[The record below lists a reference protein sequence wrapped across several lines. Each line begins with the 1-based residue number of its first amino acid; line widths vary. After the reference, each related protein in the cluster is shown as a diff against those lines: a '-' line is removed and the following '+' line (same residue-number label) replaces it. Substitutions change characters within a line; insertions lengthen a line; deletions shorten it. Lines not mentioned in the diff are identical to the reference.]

1 MKRAYSLLI
10 TDKRYS
16 KIDKITDIV
25 ADYFSLEKE
34 QFIAKNRQLEIN
46 EPRQI
51 AMYLCRMET
60 PFSLKS
66 IANYFNRDHAT
77 ALHASRKI
85 ADLITIDPNLKQTIN
100 EISRKIAHNI
110 ATPIEDVIDIHKI
123 KHTFYLPKNKTI
135 ICYGFD
141 NEDIKNFKNLNS
153 II

>member
-60 PFSLKS
+60 PYSMTRS
-66 IANYFNRDHAT
+66 
-77 ALHASRKI
+77 
-85 ADLITIDPNLKQTIN
+85 
-100 EISRKIAHNI
+100 
-110 ATPIEDVIDIHKI
+110 
-123 KHTFYLPKNKTI
+123 NKT
-135 ICYGFD
+135 G
-141 NEDIKNFKNLNS
+141 KNH
-153 II
+153 